1 MISVGSWI
9 PWRWRVRSIPVRRI
23 TWMRCA
29 VATALITHTVNC
41 TGHYLTPKI
50 LADVYLLL
58 TGGQKALML
67 GGDNDTD
74 EGGSQIQRLDPGQ
87 FQLTVL
93 SASDDELAEHQA
105 FLDKLESKGGC
116 IWKNI
121 EQGESSA

>member
-1 MISVGSWI
+1 MWGGGYPGAGAEEASGQKNNLDALC
-9 PWRWRVRSIPVRRI
+9 RR
-23 TWMRCA
+23 M
-29 VATALITHTVNC
+29 ALITSHRELH
-41 TGHYLTPKI
+41 GALLDSEI

-67 GGDNDTD
+67 GGDNDTE

-93 SASDDELAEHQA
+93 SASEDELAEHQA
-105 FLDKLESKGGC
+105 FLDALESKGGC

-121 EQGESSA
+121 EQGESPN